1 MSAACALRL
10 LQRRRQLNTCSDVG
24 RTLSSLVRVHVVA
37 AADGT
42 GLEMYV
48 RPVDT
53 MLLRAGKP
61 ALSTAAQVYEWSTD
75 KARFSL

>member
-1 MSAACALRL
+1 
-10 LQRRRQLNTCSDVG
+10 
-24 RTLSSLVRVHVVA
+24 VVP

-42 GLEMYV
+42 GWEMFV

-61 ALSTAAQVYEWSTD
+61 ALSTAGRVYEWSTD